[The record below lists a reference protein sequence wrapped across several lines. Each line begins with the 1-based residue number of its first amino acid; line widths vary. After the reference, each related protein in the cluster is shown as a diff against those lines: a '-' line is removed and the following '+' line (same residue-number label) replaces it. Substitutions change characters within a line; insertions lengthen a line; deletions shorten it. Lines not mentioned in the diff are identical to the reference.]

1 MSKAI
6 GVVLRSDR
14 RACILQIRERGL
26 QGHAENMALHKVQT
40 IRPYHGEGDLVRK
53 IMNFIAFQAAWFA
66 AVLGAAYGMP
76 WLGVAAVPAA
86 LALHLALSP
95 NGRPE
100 LVLALA
106 AAATGFVFDS
116 VLVAS
121 GSFSPIPYVFPV
133 PFSSLW
139 MVMLWVNLA
148 TTMNVS
154 MGWLSGRYALAAVF
168 GAIGGPLAYYSG
180 AKLGAMTAMPG
191 PAGLAAIGIAWA
203 IAMPLLYRAAAGINV
218 RYGGPGKV

>member
-1 MSKAI
+1 MPPVGRQNIWNKDSRTS
-6 GVVLRSDR
+6 RSSAEESRAGYR
-14 RACILQIRERGL
+14 RAILLR
-26 QGHAENMALHKVQT
+26 KV
-40 IRPYHGEGDLVRK
+40 V
-53 IMNFIAFQAAWFA
+53 NFIVFQAAWFA
-66 AVLGAAYGMP
+66 AVLGAANGMP
-76 WLGVAAVPAA
+76 WLGIIAVPLA

-95 NGRPE
+95 AWRPE
-100 LVLALA
+100 LLLALA

-116 VLVAS
+116 VLVAA
-121 GSFSPIPYVFPV
+121 GAFSPIPYVFPV

-180 AKLGAMTAMPG
+180 AKLGAMTRLPDVG
-191 PAGLAAIGIAWA
+191 GLAGIGIAWA
-203 IAMPLLYRAAAGINV
+203 IVMPLLYRMAKLFDDRFSKDTSFCIQSA
-218 RYGGPGKV
+218 

>member
-1 MSKAI
+1 MRKAI
-6 GVVLRSDR
+6 NFVL
-14 RACILQIRERGL
+14 
-26 QGHAENMALHKVQT
+26 
-40 IRPYHGEGDLVRK
+40 
-53 IMNFIAFQAAWFA
+53 FQAAWFA
-66 AVLGAAYGMP
+66 AVLGAANNMP
-76 WLGVAAVPAA
+76 WLGVVAVPIA

-95 NGRPE
+95 DWRPE
-100 LVLALA
+100 LLLALA
-106 AAATGFVFDS
+106 AAATGFLFDS

-121 GSFSPIPYVFPV
+121 GSFSPIPYVLPV

-191 PAGLAAIGIAWA
+191 PTGFAAIGISWA
-203 IAMPLLYRAAAGINV
+203 IAMPLLYRAAAGINA
-218 RYGGPGKV
+218 RYSGPGKA